1 MVRSE
6 SLTRRRV
13 ASILVAGSVG
23 ALAGCSGTGD
33 DADDDAETSDDTDG
47 SDGSDETD
55 LDLREEETDLVV
67 HLENEDGDP
76 VSSENATVEFRDH
89 ETDITYTIEK
99 EIEDGVAEPKFIEPT
114 TYTVT
119 ILSEEYEN
127 AEREITLEA
136 GDEEELSFELESAS

>member
-6 SLTRRRV
+6 PLTRRRV

-23 ALAGCSGTGD
+23 TLAGCTDTGTGD
-33 DADDDAETSDDTDG
+33 DTDDDAETSDD
-47 SDGSDETD
+47 SDGSDDTD
-55 LDLREEETDLVV
+55 LELREAETDLVV
-67 HLENEDGDP
+67 HLENGDGDP
-76 VSSENATVEFRDH
+76 VSSENATVEIRDH

-119 ILSEEYEN
+119 IVSEEYEN

-136 GDEEELSFELESAS
+136 GDEEALSFELESAS